1 MMCLT
6 MKVQIILSVEDD
18 LAVVALECRFSLLGL
33 VIGRHVTEE
42 MTVLSE
48 FNTTELAG
56 VYVASIVLFLSEFLL
71 FSIRGSGY
79 PDPRA
84 GSDWFL
90 IHHEAVPELINE
102 RYCGHV
108 YC

>member
-1 MMCLT
+1 MVGLT
-6 MKVQIILSVEDD
+6 MEVEIILPVEDD
-18 LAVVALECRFSLLGL
+18 LAVVTLEGRFSLLGL

-48 FNTTELAG
+48 FYTTELTG
-56 VYVASIVLFLSEFLL
+56 VYVASVVLFLSEFLL

-84 GSDWFL
+84 GSDRFL

-102 RYCGHV
+102 RYCDNV